1 MALRFAAAALAL
13 AALSATA
20 APSGAAETLPTGWH
34 LEGNELVWMSDAP
47 LRMGG
52 ARYEFRSG
60 DRLLGYPKQVGNVL
74 RLRRSPA
81 DPLSELSVWAAGRRL
96 DAAAAPAR
104 TAVAEAPLEP
114 AIAVVAADPAAAGP
128 YQTRR
133 LKYTLPDLS
142 IPEFPAPI
150 EVVAEVTAPVGLDAP
165 MPLVLFLHGRHSTC
179 YRGGPAGE
187 PSGDWPCPARWR
199 PVPSHTGYR
208 YITDV
213 LASQGY
219 LTVSIAANG
228 INGQDGLFMDGGA
241 SARSQLIRHHLAQWA
256 EWSAFGGDPWGNRF
270 RGRVNMD
277 EVVLVGHSRGGE
289 GVERATIDTHDDD
302 PWQIQ
307 GLVLI
312 GPTAFGRQVA
322 AGVHTTVILPF
333 CDGDVSDLQGQ
344 QYVDIGRDLT
354 RDRAL
359 RSSVMAMGT
368 NHNFYNTEWTPGL
381 SKSPAWDDWFDPGD
395 PQCGENRERRLT
407 PAEQQSVGLAY
418 TAALVDLAIA
428 GNTRSLPLLDGT
440 RVKPGSIGRASAS
453 VHAIGGS
460 KRPLYRPGHGTQVI
474 ARSLAAT
481 ECRGYFTAGPF
492 DLRPGCTPNLF
503 FELIPHWTPM
513 SFAETAP
520 APRALKV
527 EWKKVGG
534 SVRIP
539 IAPGTTRADA
549 LDLRIAGEPGAPPV
563 EFDVRVRDASGV
575 SAVLGLRP
583 NKLRSYHGPSP
594 LGKVVA
600 RQLRAS
606 LQGTR
611 VDARNITEIELI
623 PRTPR
628 GRFWLLDISTWQDGL
643 PATDQIQLPRVSVGD
658 VIASEGDTGQMEL
671 DVPISIDGA
680 VTKRARLWV
689 QLTDY
694 ADFENPTSG
703 FPLVLEP
710 GTTQASIPFSFPAD
724 DVYNP
729 FPQLIQITLQ
739 AQRNAV
745 TGDFDGSVLVE
756 EDDPAPVLT
765 VNAAHVAA
773 VEGASLTWTFHLSE
787 PLSNGGFWSIQL
799 LPARGRFAELD
810 TDDVPASFLEMF
822 GIIPPDPAVPLSETG
837 ISLAIDFPPG
847 EKGVR
852 LTIPIAADGVAEPNE
867 GVALVLDGFGDP
879 VIPQPIELT
888 GLVSDALPVNASRA
902 APLGEIRQR
911 E

>member
-1 MALRFAAAALAL
+1 MAPGFTAAVLAL
-13 AALSATA
+13 AALIAAA
-20 APSGAAETLPTGWH
+20 APGGAAETLPPGWR
-34 LEGNELVWMSDAP
+34 LEGDELVWMSEAP

-60 DRLLGYPKQVGNVL
+60 NRLLGYPKQVGSTL
-74 RLRRSPA
+74 RLRRLPA
-81 DPLSELSVWAAGRRL
+81 DLPASLSVWAAGRRV
-96 DAAAAPAR
+96 DVAASQAR
-104 TAVAEAPLEP
+104 AAVAEPLPEP
-114 AIAVVAADPAAAGP
+114 AIAVAAADSAAAGP
-128 YQTRR
+128 YQIRR
-133 LKYTLPDLS
+133 LKYSLPDLA
-142 IPEFPAPI
+142 IPEFPAPV
-150 EVVAEVTAPVGLDAP
+150 EVVAEVTAPVGPDVP

-179 YRGGPAGE
+179 YRGGPTGE
-187 PSGDWPCPARWR
+187 PSGEWPCPAGWR

-208 YITDV
+208 YIADV

-256 EWSAFGGDPWGNRF
+256 EWSAFGGDPWGGRF
-270 RGRVNMD
+270 RGRVNME

-289 GVERATIDTHDDD
+289 GVERATINTYSDD
-302 PWQIQ
+302 PWKIQ

-395 PQCGENRERRLT
+395 PQCGENRDRRLT
-407 PAEQQSVGLAY
+407 PAEQQAVGLAY
-418 TAALVDLAIA
+418 TAALVDLVIA

-440 RVKPGSIGRASAS
+440 RVKPSSIGRASAS

-460 KRPLYRPGHGTQVI
+460 KRLLYKPGNGKQVI
-474 ARSLAAT
+474 ARSLAAN

-492 DLRPGCTPNLF
+492 DLRPGCTPDLF
-503 FELIPHWTPM
+503 FELIPHWSPL

-520 APRALKV
+520 SPRALKV
-527 EWKKVGG
+527 EWKRAGG

-539 IAPGTTRADA
+539 VAPGTTRADA

-563 EFDVRVRDASGV
+563 EFDMRVRDAAGTWV
-575 SAVLGLRP
+575 ELGLRP
-583 NKLRSYHGPSP
+583 KKLHSYQGPSP

-606 LQGTR
+606 LHGIK
-611 VDARNITEIELI
+611 VDARSITEIELI

-628 GRFWLLDISTWQDGL
+628 GRFWLLDVSTWQDSL
-643 PATDQIQLPRVSVGD
+643 PDSDQIQLPRVSVGNAI
-658 VIASEGDTGQMEL
+658 VSEGDTGQVEL
-671 DVPISIDGA
+671 DVPISIDGTVA
-680 VTKRARLWV
+680 KRARLWV

-694 ADFENPTSG
+694 ADFENPTFG

-729 FPQLIQITLQ
+729 FPQLVQITLL
-739 AQRNAV
+739 ARRNAV
-745 TGDFDGSVLVE
+745 TGDFDGSVIIE
-756 EDDPAPVLT
+756 EDDSAPVLT
-765 VNAAHVAA
+765 VDASHVTAT
-773 VEGASLTWTFHLSE
+773 EGSSLTWTFRLSK

-799 LPARGRFAELD
+799 LQAGGGFAELD

-822 GIIPPDPAVPLSETG
+822 GIIPPDPAVPLSQTG
-837 ISLAIDFPPG
+837 ISLAIEFPPG
-847 EKGVR
+847 EKVVT
-852 LTIPIAADGVAEPNE
+852 LTLPIAADGVAEPSE
-867 GVALVLDGFGDP
+867 GVALLLDGFGDP

-888 GLVSDALPVNASRA
+888 GIASDSSPVGASPT
-902 APLGEIRQR
+902 APFGDIRQH